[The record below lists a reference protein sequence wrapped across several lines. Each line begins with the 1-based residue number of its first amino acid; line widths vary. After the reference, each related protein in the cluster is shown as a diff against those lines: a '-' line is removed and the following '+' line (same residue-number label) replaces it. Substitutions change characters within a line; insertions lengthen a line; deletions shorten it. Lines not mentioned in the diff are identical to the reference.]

1 MASVITM
8 PAIVADASSALL
20 ANWYKQ
26 PGDTIQAGEPLAE
39 IETEKATVDYES
51 EASGTLAQLLV
62 AAGDEVAVGTP
73 IAVLTQAADTEEQ
86 VAQALAQ
93 AGAGAGAQPAPAA
106 APEAAAP
113 PAGAAGKQAE
123 RTFSSPLARRMAREH
138 RIDLAQLEGS
148 GPSGRIV
155 RSDVEKAIAASA
167 PASSA
172 APSPAEAQQPAAA
185 TAPAAAPS
193 AAELPAGATRIE
205 LTRMRKAIARR
216 LTESKSTVP
225 HFYLSQDIEV
235 DALLALR
242 QQLKAASPARI
253 TVNDLILKAV
263 AHALI
268 EVPAANACWN
278 GGSITQFSTAD
289 ISVAIATDTGLVTP
303 VLRGAQAMS
312 LGAVSSTVADF
323 AARAKNNAL
332 NPAELAGG
340 SFTVSNLGMFGTQQ
354 FTAILNPPQAG
365 ILAVGAAAQRPV
377 VKDGQLQVAT
387 VMTCTLSADHRV
399 MDGAVAAQLLAA
411 IQRNLE
417 QPLSLLV

>member
-8 PAIVADASSALL
+8 PAIIADASSALL
-20 ANWYKQ
+20 AAWHKQ
-26 PGDTIQAGEPLAE
+26 PGDTVQAGEPLAE

-51 EASGTLAQLLV
+51 EASGILAQLLV
-62 AAGDEVAVGTP
+62 AAGEDVAVGAP
-73 IAVLTQAADTEEQ
+73 IAVLTQETDSEEQ
-86 VAQALAQ
+86 VAAALAQ
-93 AGAGAGAQPAPAA
+93 AGLGAQPVTIT
-106 APEAAAP
+106 PEAAAP
-113 PAGAAGKQAE
+113 VAVQ

-138 RIDLAQLEGS
+138 QIDLAQLQGS

-155 RSDVEKAIAASA
+155 RSDVEKAIAAAAPVSSPA
-167 PASSA
+167 PVQLAVAGPASVAASA
-172 APSPAEAQQPAAA
+172 
-185 TAPAAAPS
+185 
-193 AAELPAGATRIE
+193 AAELPAGATRVE

-216 LTESKSTVP
+216 LSESKSTVP

-278 GGSITQFSTAD
+278 EDSITQFSTAD

-312 LGAVSSTVADF
+312 LGTVSSTVADF
-323 AARAKNNAL
+323 SARAKSNNL
-332 NPAELAGG
+332 SPAELAGG

-365 ILAVGAAAQRPV
+365 ILAVGAATQRPV
-377 VKDGQLQVAT
+377 ARDGQLQVAT